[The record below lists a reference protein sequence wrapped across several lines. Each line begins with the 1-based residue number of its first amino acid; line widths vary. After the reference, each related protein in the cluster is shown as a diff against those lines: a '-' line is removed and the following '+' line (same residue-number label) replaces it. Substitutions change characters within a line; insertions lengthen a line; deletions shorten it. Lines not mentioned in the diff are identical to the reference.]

1 MIQPQYLENETRIYA
16 PMMITHQ
23 GGPILT
29 RGNSTRG
36 LIKVSLN
43 QAESDRNLTSSGS
56 SINLLNSV

>member
-1 MIQPQYLENETRIYA
+1 MKMELEIQA

-29 RGNSTRG
+29 RVNSTRG

-43 QAESDRNLTSSGS
+43 PAEFDQNRASSDS